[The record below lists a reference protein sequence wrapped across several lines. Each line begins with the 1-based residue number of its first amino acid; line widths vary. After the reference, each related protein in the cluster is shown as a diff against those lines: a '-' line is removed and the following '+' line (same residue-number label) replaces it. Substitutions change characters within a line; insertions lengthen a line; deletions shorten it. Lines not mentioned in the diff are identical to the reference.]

1 MPDGHRWP
9 DVGFVAGGSLCGLP
23 EAGRAGTLLP
33 SPALTLVQLAAEGG
47 SVVRVDQ
54 LEDAL
59 VDEIRLERHNGE
71 ESLGHLAGTNPCPV

>member
-1 MPDGHRWP
+1 MPGGHQWP
-9 DVGFVAGGSLCGLP
+9 DVGFGVGGSLWGLP
-23 EAGRAGTLLP
+23 G
-33 SPALTLVQLAAEGG
+33 ALTLVQLAAEGG

-71 ESLGHLAGTNPCPV
+71 ESLGHLAGTKPCPV

>member
-1 MPDGHRWP
+1 MGLREATCLVVTSGLMWGLGPE
-9 DVGFVAGGSLCGLP
+9 AASGGSLGQA
-23 EAGRAGTLLP
+23 AG
-33 SPALTLVQLAAEGG
+33 ALTLVQLAAEGG

-71 ESLGHLAGTNPCPV
+71 ESLRHLAGTKPCPV